1 LVFECDYDLKN
12 VEYKAVIVLLV
23 AVFLFPLLVV
33 QIIPTDS
40 PEPYVFQVRFNGL
53 LGETMNGKLRYY
65 IVGHVEGISPSPE
78 FVVTIDLDYSRGTS
92 SERIGEGRV
101 LWMQGSLM
109 THEIYYGEQYLFF
122 DLPQLYISQIKNGV
136 LWPDQLT
143 ELRVLYMSPVNSL
156 LSPLQLPLYAFT
168 EEFSLMGLL
177 VLWGKTAL
185 VVSTGYLAYK
195 RRHERRFLIKIILA
209 YMLLAIILTVP
220 VLTDLY

>member
-1 LVFECDYDLKN
+1 MEN
-12 VEYKAVIVLLV
+12 KAVLILFV
-23 AVFLFPLLVV
+23 AVFVFPLLVV

-40 PEPYVFQVRFNGL
+40 PQPYVFQARFNGL

-65 IVGHVEGISPSPE
+65 MVGHVDGISPSPD
-78 FVVTIDLDYSRGTS
+78 FVVTVDLDYSRGAS
-92 SERIGEGRV
+92 AERIGEGRE

-109 THEIYYGEQYLFF
+109 TPEIYYGEQYLFF

-143 ELRVLYMSPVNSL
+143 ELRLLYLSPVNSL

-177 VLWGKTAL
+177 VLLGKTAL
-185 VVSTGYLAYK
+185 MVSTGYLAYK
-195 RRHERRFLIKIILA
+195 RRHERRFLIKIIFA
-209 YMLLAIILTVP
+209 YMLLAIIITVL